1 MTDGLDSSVFGNT
14 SSSTP
19 PSVARGLSAAALAA
33 RKSRIGGSD
42 AGKIVS
48 GDWLPLFL
56 EKTGRT
62 EPEDLTWVLP
72 VQMGIVTE
80 ELNIDFFEH
89 ATGHKVFGR
98 GEVYTHPNHAYIGAT
113 LDGLALIG
121 NKPAIVQCKHVS
133 AFAKVEEV
141 EQRYYPQVSHEMLVT
156 GASVAF
162 LSVFLGTMKHE
173 IIEVRRDRDYTN
185 RLLDL
190 EVEFW
195 NYVLRNEQP
204 PDKEGLAA
212 PVKPET
218 FRTVDM
224 SQSNSW
230 CDHAAFW
237 LENIDA
243 SRRCDKAA
251 KELRALVEPDVGV
264 AFGRGVEVK
273 RAKDGKAL
281 YLRELKQ

>member
-80 ELNIDFFEH
+80 ELNIAFFEH
-89 ATGHKVFGR
+89 ATGHQVFGR
-98 GEVYTHPNHAYIGAT
+98 GEVYIHPDHSFIGCT
-113 LDGLALIG
+113 LDGLALIES
-121 NKPAIVQCKHVS
+121 KPAIVQCKHVS
-133 AFAKVEEV
+133 AFAKIEEV
-141 EQRYYPQVSHEMLVT
+141 EQRYYAQCAHEMLCT
-156 GASVAF
+156 GANIAY
-162 LSVFLGTMKHE
+162 LSVFVGTLKHE
-173 IIEVRRDRDYTN
+173 IIIIDRDRNYTN
-185 RLLDL
+185 RLLDM
-190 EVEFW
+190 EREFW
-195 NYVLRNEQP
+195 RYVERDEQP
-204 PDKEGLAA
+204 PDGAQLAA
-212 PVKPET
+212 PAKPEVY
-218 FRTVDM
+218 RTIDFSGSNEWTVNAVD
-224 SQSNSW
+224 
-230 CDHAAFW
+230 W
-237 LENIDA
+237 LETRPAA
-243 SRRCDKAA
+243 SKNDKAA
-251 KELRALVEPDVGV
+251 KALRAMVEADVGE
-264 AFGRGVEVK
+264 AFGAGVLVK

-281 YLRELKQ
+281 YLREAK